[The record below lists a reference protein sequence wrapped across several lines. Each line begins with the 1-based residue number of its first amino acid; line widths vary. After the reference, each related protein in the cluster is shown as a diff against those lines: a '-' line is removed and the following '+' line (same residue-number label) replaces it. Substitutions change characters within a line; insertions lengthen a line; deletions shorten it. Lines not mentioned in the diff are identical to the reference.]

1 MHIQYII
8 RYSKIKLT
16 PICLIKQFDNENV
29 LIPKETSWFGY
40 YQDHSFRCVL
50 PAREVN
56 YSFEFGSLTVTLHQI
71 YFYVSE
77 TQTKLF
83 VEDWIGLKA
92 LEEAGKVTYVTLPGD
107 HLAISDDGLKKYI
120 VPFLKNKDLTWHN
133 ATTPRILVPNLKPI
147 LLRLKRQCPKDVQVI
162 RR

>member
-1 MHIQYII
+1 M
-8 RYSKIKLT
+8 
-16 PICLIKQFDNENV
+16 
-29 LIPKETSWFGY
+29 
-40 YQDHSFRCVL
+40 L